1 MASREHHLLLLQHG
15 AHTLYAKPGMQPGCS
30 RLPRWGAEGTSEAV
44 PLPANCLP
52 TWGCQWVDGAKSK
65 AKPGFLMGEEAADN
79 LGQWLLSA
87 CFWGKLMAGREQ
99 R

>member
-1 MASREHHLLLLQHG
+1 
-15 AHTLYAKPGMQPGCS
+15 
-30 RLPRWGAEGTSEAV
+30 
-44 PLPANCLP
+44 
-52 TWGCQWVDGAKSK
+52 
-65 AKPGFLMGEEAADN
+65 MGEEAADN